1 MSVMFHINNQKK
13 GAGQAPVLTV
23 AECLDL
29 VEGLIQFGFDETDED
44 FALEEFYASPLSRF
58 ECLVVGIDG
67 QSGRG
72 FEIGYEEEE
81 KAYNVRV
88 NTPAAAA
95 DWRLAFAFMQALAR
109 KLGSPIIKE
118 DGVSFTAENIA
129 AFDYEHDITYG
140 IEVFCKQALESG
152 SSIIFGVFRPVYI
165 DRNLAQELL
174 NSPDRLPRFEELVHR
189 TQYTDA
195 YSANQ
200 QFYINRE
207 DDSIIGNY
215 TLTQEL
221 PTILPYQPYVEYDNQ
236 EMLGEREVSR
246 WLITFVCY
254 EDENDPESYYALGEM
269 DYDSFIQKLD
279 PEKYYFLDGGY
290 IVVSGLSK
298 EEMAGFLE

>member
-1 MSVMFHINNQKK
+1 MSVVFHVNNQTK

-29 VEGLIQFGFDETDED
+29 VDGLIQFSFDEADED
-44 FALEEFYASPLSRF
+44 FAIEEFYASPLSRF
-58 ECLVVGIDG
+58 ECLLIGIDG

-95 DWRLAFAFMQALAR
+95 DWRLAFAFMQILAR
-109 KLGSPIIKE
+109 KLESPIIKE
-118 DGVSFTAENIA
+118 DGVSFTAENIGT
-129 AFDYEHDITYG
+129 FDYEHDIAYG

-152 SSIIFGVFRPVYI
+152 SSIIFGVFRPIYI
-165 DRNLAQELL
+165 DRDLAQELL
-174 NSPDRLPRFEELVHR
+174 NSPDRLLRFEELVQK

-200 QFYINRE
+200 QFFINRE

-221 PTILPYQPYVEYDNQ
+221 PTILPYQPYVEYGNQ
-236 EMLGEREVSR
+236 KMLGEREVSQ
-246 WLITFVCY
+246 WLLTLVCC

-269 DYDSFIQKLD
+269 AYDSFIQKLN
-279 PEKYYFLDGGY
+279 PEKYSFLDGCY

-298 EEMAGFLE
+298 EEMEALLE